1 MQGEITQSEHFG
13 GFLRRGREARGLSVG
28 DLSRATKIKAQV
40 IERLE
45 AAKLDALPGQVYVRG
60 FVLAYA
66 RQVGLDENEALNRL
80 RMHIARVEHREPEV
94 TVPHKA
100 IVPAPVEPDEISPVG
115 RRRMGVVMVVL
126 LILVVATLTLSLL
139 LRHGPGAGA
148 GLS

>member
-1 MQGEITQSEHFG
+1 MQAETTKSEHFG
-13 GFLRRGREARGLSVG
+13 RFLQKGREARGLSLV
-28 DLSRATKIKAQV
+28 DLSRATKIKESV
-40 IERLE
+40 LERIE
-45 AAKLDALPGQVYVRG
+45 AARLDALPGQVYVRG
-60 FVLAYA
+60 FVMAYA
-66 RQVGLDENEALNRL
+66 REVGLDENEALTRL

-100 IVPAPVEPDEISPVG
+100 IVPAPLEDDEVG
-115 RRRMGVVMVVL
+115 PLQRRRMGVVMVVL